1 MNLHTLK
8 NTHGAKKRRMRVG
21 RGESSGKGRTSG
33 KGNKGQMSR
42 TGHKHKPL
50 FEGGQMKLIRRIPK
64 RGFTSLNRVEYAAL
78 NIGELTKSLP
88 GDISPETLDR
98 GGPRQRQEPHQDS
111 GWRRRDRSPEGQGPC
126 VQRHGQGQD
135 RTGGRHLRIDFSS
148 DLNRKGLRCSLLSP
162 TV

>member
-8 NTHGAKKRRMRVG
+8 NTRGAKKSRMRVG

-50 FEGGQMKLIRRIPK
+50 FEGGQMKLIRRVPK

-78 NIGELTKSLP
+78 NIGEISELLP
-88 GDISPETLDR
+88 GDITPEALVKAGR
-98 GGPRQRQEPHQDS
+98 VGAKSLIKILSGGEIA
-111 GWRRRDRSPEGQGPC
+111 GA
-126 VQRHGQGQD
+126 
-135 RTGGRHLRIDFSS
+135 RTVKAHAFSAAAKAKIEQAGGTCEVISRA
-148 DLNRKGLRCSLLSP
+148 
-162 TV
+162 T